1 MGMSDETR
9 KKMSES
15 RRAFWASL
23 SPEKREE
30 LSAKQRK
37 PRPGAYGKTGRKRGT
52 KPVSER
58 RGMEVEC
65 ANGCGKK
72 IWRSQYL
79 LEQFPNAFC
88 SRSCSA
94 QYQSRKA
101 RLDPGNQ
108 VVCVNPSCG
117 KTFYRQKSREK
128 YNNGNHYCSR
138 KCRDQHYAGERHHMW
153 KGGRRIRDDGYVDVA
168 KSLVPTEY
176 HSMLREDQ
184 GVVLEHRLVMAI
196 HLGRPLEDWE
206 VVHHI
211 DHNRSNNDISNL
223 ELHSHLQHTGI
234 TASENKIT
242 AKLRAAERK
251 AQALQTE
258 IEELKRKLSES

>member
-1 MGMSDETR
+1 MATEETR
-9 KKMSES
+9 KKIAEAK
-15 RRAFWASL
+15 RQWWASRTAEQL
-23 SPEKREE
+23 EE
-30 LSAKQRK
+30 YLQKQRG
-37 PRPGAYGKTGRKRGT
+37 PRPQTSEALKGIKRGPS
-52 KPVSER
+52 KQRAGE
-58 RGMEVEC
+58 EVPCTEC
-65 ANGCGKK
+65 GVMVY
-72 IWRSQYL
+72 RTQYQL
-79 LEQFPNAFC
+79 KTFPQAFC
-88 SRSCSA
+88 SRQCSA
-94 QYQSRKA
+94 DWRGRQMVSDNTVTCK
-101 RLDPGNQ
+101 N
-108 VVCVNPSCG
+108 CG
-117 KTFYRQKSREK
+117 KEFKRVPSREK
-128 YNNGNHYCSR
+128 YNGGNHYCS
-138 KCRDQHYAGERHHMW
+138 KSCRNADYSGTNHHMW
-153 KGGRRIRDDGYVDVA
+153 KGGRRVRSDGYVDVA
-168 KSLVPTEY
+168 KSLVPPAY
-176 HSMLREDQ
+176 HCMVRESQ

>member
-101 RLDPGNQ
+101 RLDPDNQ

-138 KCRDQHYAGERHHMW
+138 KCRDQHYAGERHHNW
-153 KGGRRIRDDGYVDVA
+153 QGGRFVNEDGYVMVA
-168 KSLVPTEY
+168 KSLIPPEFLP
-176 HSMLREDQ
+176 MLNKGQ
-184 GVVLEHRLVMAI
+184 KTLFEHRLVMAM
-196 HLGRPLEDWE
+196 HLGRPLESWE
-206 VVHHI
+206 VVHHV

-223 ELHSHLQHTGI
+223 ELHSAHEHAGI
-234 TASENKIT
+234 TASERKLLARIRELEAAA
-242 AKLRAAERK
+242 AKL
-251 AQALQTE
+251 L
-258 IEELKRKLSES
+258 IDP